1 VTEDEIEFIAA
12 EMAKAGGTTWY
23 PGRTKGPLLRVV
35 SERYRDR
42 ARLAIEA
49 LDRYRAGR
57 QHAAEDKDSSQPQA
71 NANSNSGADERVQ
84 VGSLI
89 VYRPKG
95 DHRAYPCRVQKLD
108 GSRAYVVPEIPSC
121 TGWVDVQELLPPEPK
136 AISSS

>member
-1 VTEDEIEFIAA
+1 
-12 EMAKAGGTTWY
+12 MAKAGGTAWY
-23 PGRTKGPLLRVV
+23 PGRDKGPLLRLV

-42 ARLAIEA
+42 ARLMIAA
-49 LDRYRAGR
+49 LDRYRASR
-57 QHAAEDKDSSQPQA
+57 QDAAEDKDSSQPQA
-71 NANSNSGADERVQ
+71 DATSNSGADERIQ

-136 AISSS
+136 AISNS

>member
-12 EMAKAGGTTWY
+12 EMAKAGGTAWY
-23 PGRTKGPLLRVV
+23 PGRDKGPLLRLV
-35 SERYRDR
+35 SDRYRDR
-42 ARLAIEA
+42 ARLMIAA

-57 QHAAEDKDSSQPQA
+57 QDAAEDKDSSQPQA
-71 NANSNSGADERVQ
+71 DANPNSGADERVQ

-136 AISSS
+136 AISNS